1 VFDYSRDQTACRF
14 GLTHIRAR
22 SYLQFALT
30 VDLLGLKWTRQG
42 GIMSDQNVA
51 PTNGEILKKLEG
63 IDKKISEVLELVTS
77 LQGK

>member
-1 VFDYSRDQTACRF
+1 
-14 GLTHIRAR
+14 
-22 SYLQFALT
+22 
-30 VDLLGLKWTRQG
+30 
-42 GIMSDQNVA
+42 MSDQNVA